1 MKKEKKRHQI
11 IFIYRDRIFFCDP
24 TLQKSLEYKMGNDII
39 RDLEIVDQVG
49 LEKALKKFLLEFLTE
64 DNETLIILNK
74 NTYFRKSIDN
84 PQITATEKKTII
96 DDFSDLV
103 PFDDIFVKQ
112 FTLKKQIEILA
123 INREFYEPILNT
135 LQKLNFNITMILP
148 ELVVE
153 DVVGEASCTP
163 QENDALL
170 KVIGKLGAYD
180 LLGAG
185 HKLVTK
191 YNAEI
196 EPIKERNKRLMVL
209 VGVFGFLIIL
219 LVGAIIFNSTRTYD
233 DPQPESL
240 LLDDEVVTAV
250 IKPPESSPTTSP
262 EATTGA
268 ELATPEDA
276 SSVATL
282 ELEQYSIR
290 VLNGSGIVGQ
300 AGIVRDDLQEA
311 GFSDIDIGNAQRI
324 TSNKTQILM
333 TPTLPASVRKI
344 VLDVVEN
351 LGQEYSIQENSELN
365 YDIVITTTS
374 IE

>member
-24 TLQKSLEYKMGNDII
+24 TLQKSLEFKMGTDLI

-74 NTYFRKSIDN
+74 NTYFRKTIEN
-84 PQITATEKKTII
+84 AQVTATEKKTII

-112 FTLKKQIEILA
+112 FTLKKQIEVLA

-163 QENDALL
+163 EENDALL
-170 KVIGKLGAYD
+170 KVIGKLGAFD
-180 LLGAG
+180 LLGSG

-191 YNAEI
+191 HNAEI

-209 VGVFGFLIIL
+209 VGVFGVLILML
-219 LVGAIIFNSTRTYD
+219 LATIIFSANRTYD

-250 IKPPESSPTTSP
+250 IQPPGSNPTTGA

-268 ELATPEDA
+268 ELANPEDA
-276 SSVATL
+276 SPTAAL
-282 ELEQYSIR
+282 DLGQYSIR

-300 AGIVRDDLQEA
+300 AGVVRDDLQEA

-333 TPTLPASVRKI
+333 TPTLPAAVRKV

-374 IE
+374 L